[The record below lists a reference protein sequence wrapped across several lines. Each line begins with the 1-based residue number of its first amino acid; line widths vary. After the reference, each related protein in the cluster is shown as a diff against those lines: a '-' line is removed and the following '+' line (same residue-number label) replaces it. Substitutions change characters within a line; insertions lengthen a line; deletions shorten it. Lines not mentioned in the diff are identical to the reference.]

1 MSSRDEL
8 LARLRS
14 LPVPDV
20 ALPALDFERQTFDN
34 LRTKF
39 VETLKAVGGEAVVV
53 SNVAAVDGELAKLA
67 TYTAASKVVSLVPGA
82 GEPSVD
88 PAACERPHELED
100 VDYAILPGRFAVA
113 ENAAVWL
120 DLREAKHRV
129 ICVLSQHLAL
139 VVPASEIVPT
149 MHEAYAR
156 LSQPG
161 SSDGDFVAQPGYGV
175 FLSGPSKTA
184 DIEQSLVIGAHG
196 ARSLTVF
203 LVEDG
208 EPPTGV
214 V

>member
-1 MSSRDEL
+1 MSSRDEI
-8 LARLRS
+8 LARIRRR
-14 LPVPDV
+14 PVPPV
-20 ALPALDFERQTFDN
+20 ELPSLDRQWQTFDD
-34 LRTKF
+34 LRARFTE
-39 VETLKAVGGEAVVV
+39 VLKSVGGEAVAVPDF
-53 SNVAAVDGELAKLA
+53 AAANAELAKLA
-67 TYTAASKVVSLVPGA
+67 TYTAAGRVVSLVSGV

-88 PAACERPHELED
+88 PGAVERPHDLED

-120 DLREAKHRV
+120 DLRNAKHRV

-139 VVPASEIVPT
+139 VVPASELVPT

-156 LSQPG
+156 LTRPG
-161 SSDGDFVAQPGYGV
+161 APESDFVSQPGYGL

-203 LVEDG
+203 LVENMPG
-208 EPPTGV
+208 
-214 V
+214 